1 MASILTWVAIF
12 IISLYILIKASGF
25 FTDSA
30 EKIGLLFGVPPF
42 IIGVTIVALGTS
54 MPEIITSVIAVLKD
68 SSEIVVG
75 NVVGSN
81 IANIFLVFGLT
92 AIIAK
97 KMIITHDLIKVDLPF
112 LVGSAFLLAATIWDG
127 SFNRLEALLCLA
139 AIAIYLLYTISTE
152 EKHKDSELE
161 KELEEKAEQKE
172 SSWKVWAVLIAS
184 AFFIY
189 IGATFTIES
198 IIRLS
203 EMLNIGK
210 EVIAVSAVAFG
221 TSLPELVVTITA
233 VKKGKPGIAVGNILG
248 SNIFN
253 ALAVMGIPALL
264 GTLIIPHSIIVFGL
278 PMMLIA
284 TILFVFMMQDKEIAN
299 WEGWLLL
306 LLYVFFIGKSFNFF

>member
-1 MASILTWVAIF
+1 MLDILFWVGVFIASLCV
-12 IISLYILIKASGF
+12 LIKASGF

-30 EKIGLLFGVPPF
+30 EKIGLLFGISPF
-42 IIGVTIVALGTS
+42 IVGVTIVAFGTS

-97 KMIITHDLIKVDLPF
+97 KMTIAHDIIKVDLPF
-112 LVGSAFLLAATIWDG
+112 LIGSACLLAASIWDG
-127 SFNRLEALLCLA
+127 SFNRVEALLCLA
-139 AIAIYLLYTISTE
+139 AMVIYLLYTVSTE
-152 EKHKDSELE
+152 AKHKDPLLE
-161 KELEEKAEQKE
+161 KELEEKVEKKE
-172 SSWKVWAVLIAS
+172 SPVKVWVVLVVS

-189 IGATFTIES
+189 LGANYTIES
-198 IIRLS
+198 IITLS
-203 EMLNIGK
+203 QMLGIGK
-210 EVIAVSAVAFG
+210 ELIAVSAVAFG

-233 VKKGKPGIAVGNILG
+233 VRKGNPEIAVGNILG
-248 SNIFN
+248 SNVFN

-264 GTLIIPHSIIVFGL
+264 GTLIIPPSIITFAL

-284 TILFVFMMQDKEIAN
+284 TILFVFMTLDKEIAN

-306 LLYVFFIGKSFNFF
+306 LLYVFFIGKSYNLF